1 MVKHKDA
8 WNPFS
13 SGPFGC
19 IGKQLAL
26 MEIRL
31 LTSQIIRK
39 FDFRLADGEDGQN
52 LLMKTT
58 DHFTMGLGSLKLV
71 FEGRKDKAR

>member
-1 MVKHKDA
+1 
-8 WNPFS
+8 
-13 SGPFGC
+13 
-19 IGKQLAL
+19 

-39 FDFRLADGEDGQN
+39 FEFRLADGEDGQN